1 MAHVLVI
8 AVEEP
13 GEIRVEQPVAGH
25 EFAEDERLKEPC
37 GVGKVPLGRRGLGD
51 GLHHHVLRRERLA
64 ERKGP
69 AADRTKPLANLNF
82 RTTSGCCAHGVPSRL
97 ETSVSRPDHFST
109 FCPTNEGSGNFARGI
124 FVFRWSNVLWPN
136 AGRRR
141 FAGFVRIPSMRREY
155 VELETAPP
163 FDGFR
168 SSGSHLDA
176 VARRH
181 CPCTQSP

>member
-1 MAHVLVI
+1 MNVSKNH
-8 AVEEP
+8 AVWARCHLA
-13 GEIRVEQPVAGH
+13 GEASEMDCTIM
-25 EFAEDERLKEPC
+25 
-37 GVGKVPLGRRGLGD
+37 
-51 GLHHHVLRRERLA
+51 
-64 ERKGP
+64 
-69 AADRTKPLANLNF
+69 
-82 RTTSGCCAHGVPSRL
+82 SSRL

-176 VARRH
+176 VARRP
-181 CPCTQSP
+181 CPGPH